1 MQSVLRDWTPCEHL
15 IQDCDKNGLVVD
27 TWYKIRVRWDY
38 VSTVGADDFVRLD
51 WWCTLDTILWGDG
64 IGGGQIV
71 QDWGENGL
79 SVRGSVKV
87 MLKWNRDKAYKYKI
101 RIFAPLQK
109 THLSVNSR
117 ALALTPDNSC

>member
-1 MQSVLRDWTPCEHL
+1 MCTRGVED
-15 IQDCDKNGLVVD
+15 V
-27 TWYKIRVRWDY
+27 
-38 VSTVGADDFVRLD
+38 VRLD
-51 WWCTLDTILWGDG
+51 WWWTLDTILRGDG

-87 MLKWNRDKAYKYKI
+87 MLKWNRDKVYKYKI
-101 RIFAPLQK
+101 RIFAPRPE

-117 ALALTPDNSC
+117 AFALTPNNSC